1 MQLLELQYFPPLI
14 SFKILLNETNIGF
27 PLYDRYRKMSFEN
40 RAIIPAAN
48 GLTTLSI
55 PLAGGRETRQNF
67 GEVRIDNTQDWQIR
81 HWRTICSAY
90 RRSPWFE
97 YYEAELSA
105 LYQTQ
110 YEFLFQWN
118 LDLMK
123 WVLRMMKTDSD
134 LRTLSYREVDGY
146 SWEVLNNL
154 KPSNFQDLKFT
165 QDLPVYA
172 QVFQDRSGFQANVS
186 IIDLLFNEGNKSR
199 SLLTGAS
206 T

>member
-1 MQLLELQYFPPLI
+1 MQLLELQYLPPII
-14 SFKILLNETNIGF
+14 SFKILLNETDIGF
-27 PLYDRYRKMSFEN
+27 PLYERYRKMSFEN
-40 RAIIPAAN
+40 RAIIPTAN
-48 GLTTLSI
+48 GLSTLSI
-55 PLAGGRETRQNF
+55 PLAGGRETRQIF

-81 HWRTICSAY
+81 HWRTISSAY

-97 YYEAELSA
+97 YYEPELFA

-110 YEFLFQWN
+110 YEFLYQWN

-123 WVLRMMKTDSD
+123 WVLRMLKTDTD
-134 LRTLSYREVDGY
+134 LRTLASKGADGY
-146 SWEVLNNL
+146 SWEVQNNL

-199 SLLTGAS
+199 SLLTDAS

>member
-1 MQLLELQYFPPLI
+1 LLELQYLPPII

-27 PLYDRYRKMSFEN
+27 PLYERYRKMSFEN

-48 GLTTLSI
+48 SLTTLSI
-55 PLAGGRETRQNF
+55 PLAGGRETRQILR
-67 GEVRIDNTQDWQIR
+67 EVRIDNTQDWQIR
-81 HWRTICSAY
+81 HWRTISSAY

-97 YYEAELSA
+97 YYEPELST

-110 YEFLFQWN
+110 YEFLYQWN

-123 WVLRMMKTDSD
+123 WVLRMLKTESE
-134 LRTLSYREVDGY
+134 LRILASREADGY
-146 SWEVLNNL
+146 SWEVQNNL
-154 KPSNFQDLKFT
+154 KPSNFQDRKFT